1 MKVLSTEIE
10 IAAGRERV
18 WEILADFDRYPEWNP
33 FVRKIEGEKV
43 VGGRLT
49 VHIKPGDGKGIT
61 LKPEIV
67 RFEKHEAF
75 VWNGKLLIGGL
86 FDGKHEF
93 RLEPI
98 DKDTTRFIHREEFT
112 GILVPILWR
121 MLEEDTRK
129 GFIEMNKA
137 LRTAAEA

>member
-10 IAAGRERV
+10 IAAPNERV
-18 WEILADFDRYPEWNP
+18 WEILTDFERYPEWNP
-33 FVRKIEGEKV
+33 FVRKIEGEQM

-49 VHIKPGDGKGIT
+49 VHIKPGDRKGMT
-61 LKPEIV
+61 LRPEVLRIE
-67 RFEKHEAF
+67 RYKAL
-75 VWNGKLLIGGL
+75 VWKGKLFIGGL

-93 RLEPI
+93 LIEPI

-129 GFIEMNKA
+129 GFIEMNTALKA
-137 LRTAAEA
+137 AAEA